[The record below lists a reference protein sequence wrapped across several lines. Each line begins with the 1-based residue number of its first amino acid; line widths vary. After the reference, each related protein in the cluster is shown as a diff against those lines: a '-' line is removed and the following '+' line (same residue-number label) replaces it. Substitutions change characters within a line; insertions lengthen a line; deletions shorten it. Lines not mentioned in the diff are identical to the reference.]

1 MRMFSKNILVVD
13 DDRLICWGLE
23 QVISARNLHVT
34 TVNSGKDAIFEIYN
48 VPYNSVFLDVHLPDI
63 NGMEVLEE
71 IRKVAPETK
80 VVIMTGDDTDDY
92 RQKALRGG
100 ASHLI
105 KKPFNIPEIEH
116 IIDGML
122 SNGGDQA

>member
-1 MRMFSKNILVVD
+1 VFCRNILVVD
-13 DDRLICWGLE
+13 DDKLICWGLE

-34 TVNSGKDAIFEIYN
+34 TVNNGRDAIFEIYN

-63 NGMEVLEE
+63 SGMEVLQE
-71 IRKVAPETK
+71 IRKVAPETQ
-80 VVIMTGDDTDDY
+80 VVIMTGDDSDDNL
-92 RQKALRGG
+92 KEAFRGG

-116 IIDGML
+116 IIDGMFSR
-122 SNGGDQA
+122 SNSQA

>member
-1 MRMFSKNILVVD
+1 MFSKNILVVD

-23 QVISARNLHVT
+23 QVITARNLHVT
-34 TVNSGKDAIFEIYN
+34 TVNNGRDAIFEIYN

-71 IRKVAPETK
+71 IRRVAPKTK

-92 RQKALRGG
+92 RQKALTRG

-116 IIDGML
+116 IIDGIF
-122 SNGGDQA
+122 SSSKEQV